1 MLAMMALGVGE
12 IFGSYIMGRFV
23 DKLGP
28 KDSSIVNMILILIA
42 TSTVIFYLHRNE
54 YGVLAFFMAFIWGF

>member
-28 KDSSIVNMILILIA
+28 KNSSIVNMILIVIA
-42 TSTVIFYLHRNE
+42 TGTVIYYLIRNE
-54 YGVLAFFMAFIWGF
+54 YGVLAYFMAFMWGL

>member
-23 DKLGP
+23 DKFGP
-28 KDSSIVNMILILIA
+28 KNSSIVNMILIVLA
-42 TSTVIFYLHRNE
+42 SSTVIYYLYRND
-54 YGVLAFFMAFIWGF
+54 YGVLAYFMAFIWGF